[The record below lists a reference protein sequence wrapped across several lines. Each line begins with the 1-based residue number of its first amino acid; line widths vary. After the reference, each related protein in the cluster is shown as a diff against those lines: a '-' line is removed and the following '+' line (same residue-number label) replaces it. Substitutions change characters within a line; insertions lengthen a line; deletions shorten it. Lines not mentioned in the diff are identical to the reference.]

1 MLLLVEKPKKEQD
14 TEIKLAGMGHG
25 AFSHASPARN
35 SDIHQKPTL
44 LGPDPQNTSYCST
57 LDKIAIIEGM
67 VLFNWCNSSA
77 IKDSYNKN
85 LVKIIQKPAIM

>member
-14 TEIKLAGMGHG
+14 TETKFSGMGHG
-25 AFSHASPARN
+25 AFSHASPAETRISTKN
-35 SDIHQKPTL
+35 RHL

-67 VLFNWCNSSA
+67 VEASSGRTC
-77 IKDSYNKN
+77 
-85 LVKIIQKPAIM
+85 